1 MKKIINSIT
10 KFIAVVSKA
19 VYKLVDKIIIT
30 PVSKF
35 VYFLIDKINSKPGK
49 FEKILNRPNN
59 LLFISLICA
68 FATFMVIDQKII
80 SLVETE
86 AKVLTNQKIEVE
98 YNEETYVVDGIPNS
112 VDIVLMGRKSDLYLA
127 GQLVD
132 HKISLDLSDLGAGT
146 HKVNLKYN
154 NPINTL
160 DYKLDPSYV
169 TVIIYPKV
177 SEVRTLTIDVLNQD
191 KLNEILI
198 VSSVTLDRDEVII
211 KSNKEKLNKV
221 ASVKAIVD
229 VNALNAASAGTY
241 TLDNVK
247 LVAYD
252 EKGTEIKNI
261 EIVPENVI
269 ATVVITSP
277 SKEVPIK
284 VVPVGEVSSG
294 SAIGAITSSVNKVTI
309 YGEENIL
316 KTIENIEVEIDV
328 NGLNTDK
335 TYQTEIKK
343 PSGIRSISATTVTIK
358 VVMEKETSREFPDIS
373 IEKENLG
380 AGLRAIGASEADTK
394 VNVIVKG
401 VSKLLDALETTD
413 IRAYVDLTDLDVG
426 TWEVPVIVTGTDL
439 KLSYSSKTQKVTVVI
454 TKIQ

>member
-1 MKKIINSIT
+1 MKKIINSIAKFVAT
-10 KFIAVVSKA
+10 IGKLIYKFI
-19 VYKLVDKIIIT
+19 DKTIIT
-30 PVSKF
+30 PISKF

-49 FEKILNRPNN
+49 FEKILNKPNN
-59 LLFISLICA
+59 LLFIALICA
-68 FATFMVIDQKII
+68 FVTFMVIDQKII

-86 AKVLTNQKIEVE
+86 AKVLTNQNIEVE
-98 YNEETYVVDGIPNS
+98 YNEEAYVVEGIPNS
-112 VDIVLMGRKSDLYLA
+112 LDIVLMGRKSDLYLA

-132 HKISLDLSDLGAGT
+132 HKVSLDLSDLGAGT
-146 HKVNLKYN
+146 HKVSLKYN

-160 DYKLDPSYV
+160 KYKLDPSYV

-198 VSSVTLDRDEVII
+198 VSSVTLDRNEVII

-261 EIVPENVI
+261 EIVPENVT
-269 ATVVITSP
+269 ATVIITSP

-284 VVPVGEVSSG
+284 VVPIGEVSSG
-294 SAIGAITSSVNKVTI
+294 SAISAITSSVNKVTI
-309 YGEENIL
+309 YGEEKIL
-316 KTIENIEVEIDV
+316 NAIENIEVEIDV
-328 NGLNTDK
+328 NGLNQDK

-358 VVMEKETSREFPDIS
+358 VEMEKETSKEFPDIS

-380 AGLRAIGASEADTK
+380 SGLRAIGASEADTK
-394 VNVIVKG
+394 VSVIVKG
-401 VSKLLDALETTD
+401 VSKLLNALEPTD
-413 IRAYVDLTDLDVG
+413 IRTYVDLTDLGIG

-439 KLSYSSKTQKVTVVI
+439 RLSYSSKTQKVTVVI
-454 TKIQ
+454 ARLE

>member
-1 MKKIINSIT
+1 MKKIINSIAKVIAT
-10 KFIAVVSKA
+10 IGKTVYKFI
-19 VYKLVDKIIIT
+19 DKVIIT
-30 PVSKF
+30 PISKF
-35 VYFLIDKINSKPGK
+35 VYFIIDKINSKPGK
-49 FEKILNRPNN
+49 FERILNKPNN
-59 LLFISLICA
+59 LLFISLMCA
-68 FATFMVIDQKII
+68 FITFLVIDQKII

-98 YNEETYVVDGIPNS
+98 YNEEAYVVDGIPDS
-112 VDIVLMGRKSDLYLA
+112 LDIVLMGRKSDLYLA

-132 HKISLDLSDLGAGT
+132 HKVSLDLSDLGPGT
-146 HKVNLKYN
+146 HRVSLKYN

-160 DYKLDPSYV
+160 KYKLDPSYV

-177 SEVRTLTIDVLNQD
+177 SEVRTLAIDVLNQD

-211 KSNKEKLNKV
+211 KSNKEKLDKV

-229 VNALNAASAGTY
+229 VNAINASSAGTY

-261 EIVPENVI
+261 EIVPENVT

-294 SAIGAITSSVNKVTI
+294 SAISTITSSVSKVTI
-309 YGEENIL
+309 YGEEKVLNAIDNIA
-316 KTIENIEVEIDV
+316 VEIDV
-328 NGLNTDK
+328 NGLNQDK

-343 PSGIRSISATTVTIK
+343 PTGVRSISTTTITIK
-358 VVMEKETSREFPDIS
+358 VEMERETSREFNDIS

-380 AGLRAIGASEADTK
+380 PGLKAIGASEADTK
-394 VNVIVKG
+394 VSVIVKG
-401 VSKLLDALETTD
+401 VSKLLNDLDPTD
-413 IRAYVDLTDLDVG
+413 IRAYVDLSDLGVG

-439 KLSYSSKTQKVTVVI
+439 RLSYASKSQKITVVI
-454 TKIQ
+454 TR